1 MSPDRGSSA
10 LKAMQRVCSMREYC
24 ESDIL
29 SKLER
34 FELNPGEA
42 EKILESLKADK
53 FVEDNRYSQA
63 FVRDKSRLSGWGSR
77 KISFA
82 LRRKKIEQNIINE
95 AIKELDKTSEAER
108 LLKILT
114 VKAKTIGKEESR
126 AKKTGKLIRFAL
138 SRGFDYEQALS
149 AVNKIIG

>member
-1 MSPDRGSSA
+1 
-10 LKAMQRVCSMREYC
+10 MREYC

-29 SKLER
+29 AKLES
-34 FELNPGEA
+34 FELNAGEA

-53 FVEDNRYSQA
+53 FVDNNRYSRA
-63 FVRDKSRLSGWGSR
+63 FVRDKSRLSGWGGR

-82 LRRKKIEQNIINE
+82 LRRKKIEQSIIAE

-126 AKKTGKLIRFAL
+126 AKKTEKLIRFAL
-138 SRGFDYEQALS
+138 SRGFDYDQALS

>member
-1 MSPDRGSSA
+1 
-10 LKAMQRVCSMREYC
+10 MREYC

-29 SKLER
+29 AKLER
-34 FELNPGEA
+34 FELNAGEA

-53 FVEDNRYSQA
+53 FVDDNRYSRA
-63 FVRDKSRLSGWGSR
+63 FVRDKSRLSGWGGR

-82 LRRKKIEQNIINE
+82 LRRKKIEQSIIAE
-95 AIKELDKTSEAER
+95 AIKELDKTSEGER

-114 VKAKTIGKEESR
+114 VKEKTIGKEESR
-126 AKKTGKLIRFAL
+126 AKKTEKLIRFAL
-138 SRGFDYEQALS
+138 SRGFNYDQALS

>member
-1 MSPDRGSSA
+1 
-10 LKAMQRVCSMREYC
+10 MREYC

-29 SKLER
+29 AKLER
-34 FELNPGEA
+34 FELNAGEA

-53 FVEDNRYSQA
+53 FVDDNRYSRA
-63 FVRDKSRLSGWGSR
+63 FVRDKSRLSGWGGR

-82 LRRKKIEQNIINE
+82 LRRKKIEQSIIAE

-126 AKKTGKLIRFAL
+126 AKKTEKLIRFAL
-138 SRGFDYEQALS
+138 SRGFDYDQALS

>member
-1 MSPDRGSSA
+1 
-10 LKAMQRVCSMREYC
+10 MREYC

-34 FELNPGEA
+34 FELNPGES

-53 FVEDNRYSQA
+53 FVDDNRYSRA

-114 VKAKTIGKEESR
+114 VKAKTIGKEETR

>member
-1 MSPDRGSSA
+1 MA
-10 LKAMQRVCSMREYC
+10 
-24 ESDIL
+24 I
-29 SKLER
+29 LER
-34 FELNPGEA
+34 FELNAGEA

-53 FVEDNRYSQA
+53 FVDDNRYSWA
-63 FVRDKSRLSGWGSR
+63 FVRDKSRLSGWGGR

-82 LRRKKIEQNIINE
+82 LRRKKIEQSIIAE

-126 AKKTGKLIRFAL
+126 AKKTEKLIRFAL
-138 SRGFDYEQALS
+138 SRGFDYDQALS
-149 AVNKIIG
+149 EVNKIIG

>member
-126 AKKTGKLIRFAL
+126 AKKNRKT
-138 SRGFDYEQALS
+138 
-149 AVNKIIG
+149 NKICALKRF

>member
-1 MSPDRGSSA
+1 MSPARGSSA
-10 LKAMQRVCSMREYC
+10 LQAMKRVCSMREYC

-29 SKLER
+29 AKLER
-34 FELNPGEA
+34 FELNAGEA

-53 FVEDNRYSQA
+53 FVDDNRYSRA
-63 FVRDKSRLSGWGSR
+63 FVRDKSRLSGWGGR

-82 LRRKKIEQNIINE
+82 LRRKKIEQSIIAE

-108 LLKILT
+108 LLKIMT

-126 AKKTGKLIRFAL
+126 AKKTEKLIRFAL
-138 SRGFDYEQALS
+138 SRGFDYDQALS

>member
-1 MSPDRGSSA
+1 
-10 LKAMQRVCSMREYC
+10 MREYC

-29 SKLER
+29 AKLER
-34 FELNPGEA
+34 FELNAGEA
-42 EKILESLKADK
+42 EKILESLKEDK
-53 FVEDNRYSQA
+53 FVDDNRYSRA
-63 FVRDKSRLSGWGSR
+63 FVRDKSRLSGWGGR

-82 LRRKKIEQNIINE
+82 LRRKKIEQSIIAE

-114 VKAKTIGKEESR
+114 VKAKTIGKDESR
-126 AKKTGKLIRFAL
+126 AKKTEKLIRFAL
-138 SRGFDYEQALS
+138 SRGFNYDQALS